1 MMRKLLMTVKTIIA
15 AKRSYIH
22 NHLRGTGWIVGIR
35 YVDFRIG
42 MYGDVPK
49 ATVWRFSAIYI

>member
-1 MMRKLLMTVKTIIA
+1 MTVKTIIA

-42 MYGDVPK
+42 MYGDVPR